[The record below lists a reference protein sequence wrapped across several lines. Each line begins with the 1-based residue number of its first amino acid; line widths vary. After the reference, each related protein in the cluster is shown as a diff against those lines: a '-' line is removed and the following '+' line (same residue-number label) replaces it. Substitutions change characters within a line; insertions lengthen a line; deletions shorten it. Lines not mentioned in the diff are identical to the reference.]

1 MKNTHLLLK
10 KHDRSSS
17 SGASLRPFLSPRKFA
32 GARESNP
39 GANISGV
46 SQFAFYPPPP
56 RSVPSCQLCRRNG
69 VPVLRTDLSPVSRN
83 PPYSRYLFQINV
95 PTLRSFFHTFNL
107 WHHLACRRQFSHASR
122 ACAHDC
128 REAGNRTPSQCNA
141 WHIRKNKNRG
151 FQLIS

>member
-1 MKNTHLLLK
+1 MIVAVVRAHPCGLSFRPVNLQVPGSRTPVRTSRALA
-10 KHDRSSS
+10 SS
-17 SGASLRPFLSPRKFA
+17 LSPHHLCGLFPA
-32 GARESNP
+32 VNLQTQWHPSSPARFE
-39 GANISGV
+39 
-46 SQFAFYPPPP
+46 
-56 RSVPSCQLCRRNG
+56 
-69 VPVLRTDLSPVSRN
+69 PVSRN

-107 WHHLACRRQFSHASR
+107 WQHLACRRQFNHASR
-122 ACAHDC
+122 VCAHDC